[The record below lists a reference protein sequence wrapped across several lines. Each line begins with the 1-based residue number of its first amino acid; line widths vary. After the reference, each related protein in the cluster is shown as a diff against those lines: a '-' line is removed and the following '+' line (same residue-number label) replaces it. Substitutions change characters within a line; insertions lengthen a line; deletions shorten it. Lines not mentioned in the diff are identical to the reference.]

1 MNVKY
6 SQGYRKY
13 NSEIPSFLV
22 NRPRILVLHCIER
35 IFAAKDIKSQHIE
48 CTDISKGTFII
59 KSQSQDRSWYLVS
72 FGDSETMC
80 RCGCPDWQKWW
91 LPCKHFIAIFN
102 TYPAWQWE
110 NLSSLYLN
118 SPFFSLDEDLI
129 TKLQSPCNMTSSLT
143 AEEPLTTPHLEE
155 PQEQLNIS
163 EKHSL
168 VDQCISDA
176 KSPPTL
182 DVEEDLPTRQK
193 NHRSEGALCCDLLAQ
208 LRCATYLVHN
218 SEALTSLRLKLV
230 QALSEVRYHI
240 SNEDGIDLEVPTEK
254 KPLKRKHAI
263 SKDQFCD
270 LPQPP
275 KRAKYVGRHGK
286 KASENKKLIGVKTGV
301 KQLNK
306 AKKTPPSVKKSTE
319 VNITKLTPAEKQ
331 RPNHSLGRHFQKQ
344 DKVQSKEILQDQVNE
359 GEDELSHTAYSE
371 STTADHQDQEPTEK
385 TSTKVQ
391 GSPVCEGE
399 DDLSNSVHSQ
409 SMTTKKTST
418 KPYKAQGPPVCGKED
433 KEADQFNQTVKL
445 QQSLS
450 LNIQIGSSPVRVVQ
464 GSMSQQSEEFSES
477 NRGKQC
483 TGNSFTFILH
493 HATVPVEKVSK
504 LLIDAVLKVGDRLQ
518 TVLTS
523 ALGNVGQRLSFE
535 ELQTAIQ
542 KIGVSQCLAFPDGI
556 ITGDIF
562 STASCMPF
570 VTLEEGLRSAL
581 LSNAGSLLRVL
592 EYTIAVKKLPDG
604 CIALFDPH
612 ARNPKGFVDGDGKA
626 TLLIFLTTDATAN
639 YIRRFVRHKG
649 CEEQAPVSEDDLLL
663 GERSFELLPICCD
676 EGEQSILSRIVK
688 MTNLTKINSN
698 R

>member
-1 MNVKY
+1 MEKNVKY
-6 SQGYRKY
+6 SQGYCKY

-48 CTDISKGTFII
+48 YTDISKSKETFKI
-59 KSQSQDRSWYLVS
+59 KSQSQDSSWYLWS

-80 RCGCPDWQKWW
+80 GCGCPDWQKWW
-91 LPCKHFIAIFN
+91 LLCKHFIAIFN
-102 TYPAWQWE
+102 TYPAWLWE

-129 TKLQSPCNMTSSLT
+129 TKLQSPRNMTSSLT

-193 NHRSEGALCCDLLAQ
+193 THRNEGALCRDLLAQ

-270 LPQPP
+270 IPQPP
-275 KRAKYVGRHGK
+275 ERAKYVGRHGK

-306 AKKTPPSVKKSTE
+306 AKTSPPSVKKSTE

-344 DKVQSKEILQDQVNE
+344 DKVQSKEIPQDQVNE
-359 GEDELSHTAYSE
+359 GEDELSHTVYSE

-391 GSPVCEGE
+391 
-399 DDLSNSVHSQ
+399 
-409 SMTTKKTST
+409 
-418 KPYKAQGPPVCGKED
+418 
-433 KEADQFNQTVKL
+433 
-445 QQSLS
+445 
-450 LNIQIGSSPVRVVQ
+450 
-464 GSMSQQSEEFSES
+464 
-477 NRGKQC
+477 
-483 TGNSFTFILH
+483 
-493 HATVPVEKVSK
+493 
-504 LLIDAVLKVGDRLQ
+504 
-518 TVLTS
+518 
-523 ALGNVGQRLSFE
+523 
-535 ELQTAIQ
+535 
-542 KIGVSQCLAFPDGI
+542 
-556 ITGDIF
+556 
-562 STASCMPF
+562 
-570 VTLEEGLRSAL
+570 
-581 LSNAGSLLRVL
+581 
-592 EYTIAVKKLPDG
+592 
-604 CIALFDPH
+604 
-612 ARNPKGFVDGDGKA
+612 
-626 TLLIFLTTDATAN
+626 
-639 YIRRFVRHKG
+639 
-649 CEEQAPVSEDDLLL
+649 
-663 GERSFELLPICCD
+663 
-676 EGEQSILSRIVK
+676 
-688 MTNLTKINSN
+688 
-698 R
+698 